1 MFIRCGWD
9 YQVAQCFHYNGIE
22 TSAETIDEG
31 MSCLSEHAEITKS
44 PPPFIVARPR
54 DTNILEWHYII
65 RGPPDTPY
73 TGGEFWGTVT
83 FPSEY
88 PFRPPAIVMFTPSG
102 RFESGQKICTSM
114 SDYHPDS
121 WNPAWGVSSIL
132 TGLLSFMVSEEVAT
146 GAVRTSSLVRAE
158 YAKKSHSYNVFTR
171 NFGFLQGQSS
181 SASFKTIFPE
191 YSNPNQMVDLPN
203 MGEVK
208 KS

>member
-1 MFIRCGWD
+1 
-9 YQVAQCFHYNGIE
+9 
-22 TSAETIDEG
+22 
-31 MSCLSEHAEITKS
+31 LKEHAEITKS
-44 PPPFIVARPR
+44 PPPFIIARPK

-73 TGGEFWGTVT
+73 KGGEFWGTVT
-83 FPSEY
+83 FPPEY
-88 PFRPPAIVMFTPSG
+88 PFRPPGIVMLTPSG
-102 RFESGQKICTSM
+102 RFSSGHKICTSM

-146 GAVRTSSLVRAE
+146 GAMTESSYARAE
-158 YAKKSHSYNVFTR
+158 YARKSHSYNVS
-171 NFGFLQGQSS
+171 NSQ
-181 SASFKTIFPE
+181 FKTIFPE
-191 YSNPNQMVDLPN
+191 YSNPNQMIDLPN